1 MVDVGAATL
10 LEWSVGDQV
19 EVLVGVTVL
28 KVEIVGIADEFE
40 RSLWTHHEDVAEPIG
55 MDGLYNMV
63 MLRSDDAGLAAPSG
77 IAGAAVLDQQAIR
90 DGFEEG
96 WEQQSQILSV
106 FIGVGLLI
114 AGVILLNT
122 LIINLTEHD
131 AEYATLRILGA
142 STPRMGAILTAEHVI
157 IGALAALSGSLFS
170 VWAANAMMVSFS
182 TWSFFFALDLDLSV
196 VVNYALIL
204 FLAAQAMTLV
214 GLRRLRHMD
223 LVERSKSFGQ

>member
-1 MVDVGAATL
+1 M
-10 LEWSVGDQV
+10 
-19 EVLVGVTVL
+19 
-28 KVEIVGIADEFE
+28 EIVGIADEFE

-182 TWSFFFALDLDLSV
+182 TWSFSSHSTSTCPSSST
-196 VVNYALIL
+196 
-204 FLAAQAMTLV
+204 MPSSCSSPP
-214 GLRRLRHMD
+214 RR
-223 LVERSKSFGQ
+223 

>member
-1 MVDVGAATL
+1 M
-10 LEWSVGDQV
+10 GDRV
-19 EVLVGVTVL
+19 EVLVGVTTL
-28 KVEIVGIADEFE
+28 EVEIVGIADEFE

-157 IGALAALSGSLFS
+157 IGATAALSGSLFS

-182 TWSFFFALDLDLSV
+182 TWSFSSHSTSTCPSSST
-196 VVNYALIL
+196 
-204 FLAAQAMTLV
+204 MPSSCSSPP
-214 GLRRLRHMD
+214 RR
-223 LVERSKSFGQ
+223 